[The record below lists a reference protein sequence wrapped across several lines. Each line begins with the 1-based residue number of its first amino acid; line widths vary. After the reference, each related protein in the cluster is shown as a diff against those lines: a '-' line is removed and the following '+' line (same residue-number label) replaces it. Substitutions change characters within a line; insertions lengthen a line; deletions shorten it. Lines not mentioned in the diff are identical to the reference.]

1 MTIANDKKIK
11 GELADILVF
20 CSQIISEY
28 VDTNTKYFYR
38 MGRELDE
45 SNADM

>member
-1 MTIANDKKIK
+1 
-11 GELADILVF
+11 
-20 CSQIISEY
+20 

-45 SNADM
+45 SNADMWNNKCERINGVTHT